1 MTKLR
6 KDPKGWTPTLLT
18 DSDTLDNT
26 PRGRLAEGWKY
37 VISNP
42 ASYSAD
48 IFTEVNL
55 ELLMHPER
63 NTKNIRRT
71 DILSDSETE
80 LETGINESREEERQ
94 GEQEVPGMLCV
105 RTIRRKLMPR
115 NPNFDAELQQTCRFY
130 AIEGEG
136 STSLIIYRNHF
147 LEGEKIPYY
156 IPSVKGIAFELYQGN
171 IYLAY
176 LPLSGP
182 PLMDERLNRT
192 ALHLLQTLHRHWYSK
207 FHSRLTK

>member
-6 KDPKGWTPTLLT
+6 KDPKGWAPTLLT
-18 DSDTLDNT
+18 ETNTVNDTLT
-26 PRGRLAEGWKY
+26 GKLSQGWKY

-42 ASYSAD
+42 ACYSAD

-55 ELLMHPER
+55 ELIMHPER

-80 LETGINESREEERQ
+80 SETRINEDREKERQ
-94 GEQEVPGMLCV
+94 REQEVPGMLCV
-105 RTIRRKLMPR
+105 RTIRRQLMPR
-115 NPNFDAELQQTCRFY
+115 NPNFDAELQQTCQFY
-130 AIEGEG
+130 AVEGEE
-136 STSLIIYRNHF
+136 STSLVIYRNHF
-147 LEGEKIPYY
+147 IEGEKIPYY

-176 LPLSGP
+176 LPLSGLP
-182 PLMDERLNRT
+182 SMDERLNRT
-192 ALHLLQTLHRHWYSK
+192 ALHLLQTLHRHWYPK
-207 FHSRLTK
+207 FHSGLTK